1 MRHISETGLVFIRQ
15 WEGFRSKPYQD
26 SGGVWTQGYGHTRGV
41 TGEASEIT
49 QDEALHLLADDLEIA
64 EAEVSRNIRVSLTD
78 NQFAAL
84 VSLTF
89 NAGSAPLLKTLGHKL
104 NDGDYE
110 GAGDSFLVWDHV
122 SGVVNSGLENR
133 RAAEKELFNS

>member
-1 MRHISETGLVFIRQ
+1 MRHISETGLAFIQQ
-15 WEGFRSKPYQD
+15 WEGFRGKPYQD

-41 TGEASEIT
+41 TAETSEIT
-49 QDEALHLLADDLEIA
+49 QDEALHLLADDLAIA
-64 EAEVSRNIRVSLTD
+64 EAEVSRLIKVNLTD

-110 GAGDSFLVWDHV
+110 GAADSFLVWSHV
-122 SGVVNSGLENR
+122 NGVVNAGLENR